1 MDGDAIAPMVMAMTL
16 FITTG
21 LVLILRPIS
30 KRLGSYLEVL
40 AQERLRANAAPPPDD
55 TRVLNVLENIERRMA
70 RLEERQ
76 AFTDALLAGRV
87 PAQLPARN
95 EPEYV
100 DRSGR

>member
-1 MDGDAIAPMVMAMTL
+1 MDPDSIAPMVMAMTL

-40 AQERLRANAAPPPDD
+40 AEERRRANAAPPPDD
-55 TRVLNVLENIERRMA
+55 TRVLNALENIERRMA

-76 AFTDALLAGRV
+76 AFTDALLAGRK
-87 PAQLPARN
+87 PAELAARG
-95 EPEYV
+95 ESDYV

>member
-1 MDGDAIAPMVMAMTL
+1 MDPDSIAPMVMAMTL

-40 AQERLRANAAPPPDD
+40 ADERRRERTAPPPDD
-55 TRVLNVLENIERRMA
+55 TRVLNALENIERRMA

-76 AFTDALLAGRV
+76 AFTDALLAGRK
-87 PAQLPARN
+87 PAELLRH
-95 EPEYV
+95 EPDYV

>member
-1 MDGDAIAPMVMAMTL
+1 MDPGSIAPMVMAMTL

-40 AQERLRANAAPPPDD
+40 AEERRRANAAPPDD
-55 TRVLNVLENIERRMA
+55 TRVLNALENIERRMA

-76 AFTDALLAGRV
+76 AFTDALLAGRK
-87 PAQLPARN
+87 PAELAARS
-95 EPEYV
+95 EADYV